1 MSLTN
6 EHLFI
11 RDTKTM
17 AKTVKR
23 TLIAMSI
30 AICLSIANQSCLA
43 QFGEVTAVPDEIK
56 TGFDSITSEYS
67 QEVLQVLAGP
77 AFEGRGTGQ
86 VGYTRAAHWM
96 AGNLAELGLDPIG
109 DQGTY
114 FQMVPIIRREPNL
127 DDCRITGP
135 NGLSIDGKGNV
146 GFDRMTDVPELT
158 GDLVVLNVSGP
169 NPVLPEELILRDKI
183 VMYITDDQAARR
195 IPRILA
201 RKRPAASMRIVEG
214 EPSSPSIVSF
224 PGGRR
229 RSTSISGTIIKS
241 AAAQVL
247 ESMEG
252 QAEWLEIGDEAG
264 VQIHELEKSL
274 TMTVPVRETQ
284 DGVPNVIG
292 FLKGSDPE
300 VNDEYIVIGAH
311 LDHLGNRNGQV
322 YPGADDNGSGSTAIL
337 QIARALTLNPVK
349 PRRSVLFIWFTGE
362 EMGLQGSRYY
372 VQNPL
377 MDNDKMI
384 GMLNIDMVGR
394 NEETNAE
401 TAAENEGH
409 LHLVGSEKGDSDL
422 HDLVLKA
429 NQHIGFEFEFDEE
442 DVFGRSDQINFYRQG
457 VPVAF
462 LFGGF
467 HPDYHQPSD
476 EVQEINYNK
485 IAQAARLFYCCL
497 FEVSEHGP
505 FELKEE

>member
-1 MSLTN
+1 MPKVN
-6 EHLFI
+6 
-11 RDTKTM
+11 
-17 AKTVKR
+17 R
-23 TLIAMSI
+23 TLFATSI
-30 AICLSIANQSCLA
+30 AICLSFACQPCHA
-43 QFGEVTAVPDEIK
+43 QFNEVTAVPDELK
-56 TGFDSITSEYS
+56 TGFDSITAEHS
-67 QEVLQVLAGP
+67 QELLQVLAGP

-96 AGNLAELGLDPIG
+96 AGKLAELGLDPIG

-114 FQMVPIIRREPNL
+114 FQMVPIIRREPDL
-127 DDCRITGP
+127 DACRITGP
-135 NGLSIDGKGNV
+135 KGLSIEGKGNV

-158 GDLVVLNVSGP
+158 ANLVVLNVSGD
-169 NPVLPEELILRDKI
+169 NPVLPEELVLRDKI
-183 VMYITDDQAARR
+183 VMYMADDAAARR
-195 IPRILA
+195 IPRMLA
-201 RKRPAASMRIVEG
+201 RKRPAASIRIVEN
-214 EPSSPSIVSF
+214 EPTSRSIVSF

-229 RSTSISGTIIKS
+229 RSTSVSGTIIKS
-241 AAAQVL
+241 AVL
-247 ESMEG
+247 QILEAMDG
-252 QAEWLEIGDEAG
+252 QADWLDASDEAG

-274 TMTVPVRETQ
+274 TMNVPVRETQ

-292 FLKGSDPE
+292 FMKGSDPE
-300 VNDEYIVIGAH
+300 VNDEFVVIGAH
-311 LDHLGNRNGQV
+311 LDHLGTRNGQV
-322 YPGADDNGSGSTAIL
+322 FPGADDNGSGSTAIY

-349 PRRSVLFIWFTGE
+349 PRRSVMFIWFTGE

-377 MDNDKMI
+377 MSHDKMV

-409 LHLVGSEKGDSDL
+409 LHLVGSKKGDTDL
-422 HDLVLKA
+422 HQLVMKA

-467 HPDYHQPSD
+467 HPDYHQPTD
-476 EVQEINYNK
+476 EIQEINYNK

-505 FELKEE
+505 FEMKDE

>member
-1 MSLTN
+1 MPKVN
-6 EHLFI
+6 
-11 RDTKTM
+11 
-17 AKTVKR
+17 R
-23 TLIAMSI
+23 TLRAMSI
-30 AICLSIANQSCLA
+30 AICLSFASQPCHA
-43 QFGEVTAVPDEIK
+43 QFNEVTAVPDELK
-56 TGFDSITSEYS
+56 TGFDSITAEHS
-67 QEVLQVLAGP
+67 QELLQVLAGP

-96 AGNLAELGLDPIG
+96 AGKLAELGLDPIG

-114 FQMVPIIRREPNL
+114 FQMVPIIRREPDL
-127 DDCRITGP
+127 DACRITGP
-135 NGLSIDGKGNV
+135 KGLSIEGKGNV

-158 GDLVVLNVSGP
+158 ANLVVLNVSGD
-169 NPVLPEELILRDKI
+169 NPVLPEELVLRDKI
-183 VMYITDDQAARR
+183 VMYMADDAAARR
-195 IPRILA
+195 IPRMLA
-201 RKRPAASMRIVEG
+201 RKRPAASIRIVEN
-214 EPSSPSIVSF
+214 EPTSRSIVSF

-229 RSTSISGTIIKS
+229 RSTSVSGTIIKS
-241 AAAQVL
+241 AVL
-247 ESMEG
+247 QILEAMDG
-252 QAEWLEIGDEAG
+252 QADWLDASDEAG

-274 TMTVPVRETQ
+274 TMNVPVRETQ

-292 FLKGSDPE
+292 FMKGSDPE
-300 VNDEYIVIGAH
+300 VNDEFVVIGAH
-311 LDHLGNRNGQV
+311 LDHLGTRNGQV
-322 YPGADDNGSGSTAIL
+322 FPGADDNGSGSTAIY

-349 PRRSVLFIWFTGE
+349 PRRSVMFIWFTGE

-377 MDNDKMI
+377 MSHDKMV
-384 GMLNIDMVGR
+384 GMLNIGMVGR

-409 LHLVGSEKGDSDL
+409 LHLVGSKKGDTDL
-422 HDLVLKA
+422 HQLVMKA

-467 HPDYHQPSD
+467 HPDYHQPTD
-476 EVQEINYNK
+476 EIQEINYNK

-505 FELKEE
+505 FEMKDE

>member
-1 MSLTN
+1 MPKVN
-6 EHLFI
+6 
-11 RDTKTM
+11 
-17 AKTVKR
+17 R
-23 TLIAMSI
+23 TLRAMSI
-30 AICLSIANQSCLA
+30 AICLSFASQPCHA
-43 QFGEVTAVPDEIK
+43 QFNEVTAVPDELK
-56 TGFDSITSEYS
+56 TGFDSITAEHS
-67 QEVLQVLAGP
+67 QELLQVLAGP

-96 AGNLAELGLDPIG
+96 AGKLAELGLDPIG

-114 FQMVPIIRREPNL
+114 FQMVPIIRREPDL
-127 DDCRITGP
+127 DACRITGP
-135 NGLSIDGKGNV
+135 KGLSIEGKGNV

-158 GDLVVLNVSGP
+158 ANLVVLNVSGD
-169 NPVLPEELILRDKI
+169 NPVLPEELVLRDKI
-183 VMYITDDQAARR
+183 VMYMADDAAARR
-195 IPRILA
+195 IPRMLA
-201 RKRPAASMRIVEG
+201 RKRPAASIRIVEN
-214 EPSSPSIVSF
+214 EPTSRSIVSF

-229 RSTSISGTIIKS
+229 RSTSVSGTIIKS
-241 AAAQVL
+241 AVL
-247 ESMEG
+247 QILEAMDG
-252 QAEWLEIGDEAG
+252 QADWLDASDEAG

-274 TMTVPVRETQ
+274 TMNVPVRETQ

-292 FLKGSDPE
+292 FMKGSDPE
-300 VNDEYIVIGAH
+300 VNDEFVVIGAH
-311 LDHLGNRNGQV
+311 LDHLGTRNGQV
-322 YPGADDNGSGSTAIL
+322 FPGADDNGSGSTAIY

-349 PRRSVLFIWFTGE
+349 PRRSVMFIWFTGE

-377 MDNDKMI
+377 MSHDKMV

-409 LHLVGSEKGDSDL
+409 LHLVGSKKGDTDL
-422 HDLVLKA
+422 HQLVMKA

-467 HPDYHQPSD
+467 HPDYHQPTD
-476 EVQEINYNK
+476 EIQEINYNK

-505 FELKEE
+505 FEMKDE

>member
-1 MSLTN
+1 MPKVN
-6 EHLFI
+6 
-11 RDTKTM
+11 
-17 AKTVKR
+17 R
-23 TLIAMSI
+23 TLRAMSI
-30 AICLSIANQSCLA
+30 AICLSFASQPCHA
-43 QFGEVTAVPDEIK
+43 QFNEVTAVPDELK
-56 TGFDSITSEYS
+56 TGFDSITAEHS
-67 QEVLQVLAGP
+67 QELLQVLAGP

-96 AGNLAELGLDPIG
+96 AGKLAELGLDPIG

-114 FQMVPIIRREPNL
+114 FQMVPIIRREPDL
-127 DDCRITGP
+127 DACRITGP
-135 NGLSIDGKGNV
+135 KRLSIEGKGNV

-158 GDLVVLNVSGP
+158 ANLVVLNVSGD
-169 NPVLPEELILRDKI
+169 NPVLPEELVLRDKI
-183 VMYITDDQAARR
+183 VMYMADDAAARR
-195 IPRILA
+195 IPRMLA
-201 RKRPAASMRIVEG
+201 RKRPAASIRIVEN
-214 EPSSPSIVSF
+214 EPTSRSIVSF

-229 RSTSISGTIIKS
+229 RSTSVSGTIIKS
-241 AAAQVL
+241 AVL
-247 ESMEG
+247 QILEAMDG
-252 QAEWLEIGDEAG
+252 QADWLDASDEAG

-274 TMTVPVRETQ
+274 TMNVPVRETQ

-292 FLKGSDPE
+292 FMKGSDPE
-300 VNDEYIVIGAH
+300 VNDEFVVIGAH
-311 LDHLGNRNGQV
+311 LDHLGTRNGQV
-322 YPGADDNGSGSTAIL
+322 FPGADDNGSGSTAIY

-349 PRRSVLFIWFTGE
+349 PRRSVMFIWFTGE

-377 MDNDKMI
+377 MSHDKMV

-409 LHLVGSEKGDSDL
+409 LHLVGSKKGDTDL
-422 HDLVLKA
+422 HQLVMKA

-467 HPDYHQPSD
+467 HPDYHQPTD
-476 EVQEINYNK
+476 EIQEINYNK

-505 FELKEE
+505 FEMKDE